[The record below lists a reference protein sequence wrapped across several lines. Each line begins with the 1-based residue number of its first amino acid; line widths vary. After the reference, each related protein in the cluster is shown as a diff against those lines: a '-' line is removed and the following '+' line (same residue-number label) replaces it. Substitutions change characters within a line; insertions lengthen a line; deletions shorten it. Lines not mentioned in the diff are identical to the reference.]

1 MGVQSMGTF
10 DCQVW
15 IESADGRQTLE
26 LEAMVD
32 TGSTYTMV
40 PARLLHELGVKPIRQ
55 VGVVLADG
63 RRARYDIGEARA
75 TIDGESVNT
84 LVVFGEDGT
93 RPLLG
98 AYTLE
103 GLGLAADPV
112 HGRLVPMPNA
122 WA

>member
-1 MGVQSMGTF
+1 MGTF
-10 DCQVW
+10 DCRIW
-15 IESADGRQTLE
+15 LESTDGQRTLE

-40 PARLLHELGVKPIRQ
+40 PARLLRELEVKPIRE
-55 VGVVLADG
+55 VGLVLADG
-63 RRARYDIGEARA
+63 RHARFDIGEARA

-84 LVVFGEDGT
+84 LVVFGEDST

-103 GLGLAADPV
+103 GLGMAADPV

>member
-1 MGVQSMGTF
+1 MGTF
-10 DCQVW
+10 DCQVRL
-15 IESADGRQTLE
+15 ESTDGRRTLQ

-32 TGSTYTMV
+32 TGATYTMV
-40 PARLLHELGVKPIRQ
+40 PARLLHELGVKPIRE
-55 VGVVLADG
+55 VGLVLADG
-63 RRARYDIGEARA
+63 RHARFGLGEARA

-103 GLGLAADPV
+103 GLGMAADPV
-112 HGRLVPMPNA
+112 HGKLIPMPNA

>member
-1 MGVQSMGTF
+1 MGTF

-15 IESADGRQTLE
+15 FESADGRRKLE

-32 TGSTYTMV
+32 TGATYTMI
-40 PARLLHELGVKPIRQ
+40 PGRLLHELGVKPIRE

-63 RRARYDIGEARA
+63 RRARYNIGEARA

-84 LVVFGEDGT
+84 LVVFGEDDA

-103 GLGLAADPV
+103 GLGMAADPV
-112 HGRLVPMPNA
+112 HGKLVPMPNA